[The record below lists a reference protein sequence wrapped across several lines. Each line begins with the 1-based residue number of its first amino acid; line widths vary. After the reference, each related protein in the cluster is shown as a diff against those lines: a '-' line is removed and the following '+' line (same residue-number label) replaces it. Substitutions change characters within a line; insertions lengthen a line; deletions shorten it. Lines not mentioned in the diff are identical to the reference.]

1 MGYPPLRK
9 FDTEAEYREY
19 FEQKYCIS
27 PLLTHDGI
35 PVRFTKRD
43 FDHAFYSSASS
54 AKPDKSVFSFERAER
69 IDLIEAVLQD
79 SSASL
84 HCGWDNKK
92 KIANPTRRVAIGKGN
107 YIVVIQIMKSG
118 KARFITAFP
127 AKNYRTVLKISG
139 NPKWQQA

>member
-1 MGYPPLRK
+1 MSYPPLRK
-9 FDTEAEYREY
+9 FNTEAECRGY

-43 FDHAFYSSASS
+43 FDHAFYTSASS
-54 AKPDKSVFSFERAER
+54 RQPDKSVFSFERAEK
-69 IDLIEAVLQD
+69 IDLIEAVLRD

-84 HCGWDNKK
+84 HCGWDNRKK
-92 KIANPTRRVAIGKGN
+92 VANPTRRVAIGKRN
-107 YIVVIQIMKSG
+107 YVVVIQIMKSG

-127 AKNYRTVLKISG
+127 ANNRTILKINGS
-139 NPKWQQA
+139 PKWQ

>member
-1 MGYPPLRK
+1 MSYPPLRK
-9 FDTEAEYREY
+9 FNTEAEYRRY
-19 FEQKYCIS
+19 FEQKYCCS

-43 FDHAFYSSASS
+43 FDHAFYTSSSP
-54 AKPDKSVFSFERAER
+54 KQPDKSIFYFERAET

-92 KIANPTRRVAIGKGN
+92 KRANPMRRVAIGKRN
-107 YIVVIQIMKSG
+107 YIAVIQIMKSG
-118 KARFITAFP
+118 RARFITAFQ
-127 AKNYRTVLKISG
+127 ANNRTALQILG
-139 NPKWQQA
+139 NPKWQ